1 MVGRYGMDEMYIG
14 LLVLWMLITVVNG
27 FVRSVF
33 LNIAAFAVL
42 VFGLYRF
49 MSRKHDKRRRENEVF
64 LKMWKP
70 LKGWFTLQ
78 RDRFR
83 DRKTARYRKCKH
95 CRAIIKL
102 PNKKGKHTVRCPK
115 CGELFDVRI

>member
-1 MVGRYGMDEMYIG
+1 MIGRYGMDEMYIG
-14 LLVLWMLITVVNG
+14 LLILWMIITVLNS
-27 FVRSVF
+27 FIRSTI
-33 LNIAAFAVL
+33 LSLLAFATL
-42 VFGLYRF
+42 VFGIYRF
-49 MSRKHDKRRRENEVF
+49 MSRKHDKRRRENEMF

-70 LKGWFTLQ
+70 TKAWFILQ

-95 CRAIIKL
+95 CHAIVKL

-115 CGELFDVRI
+115 CGERFDVRI